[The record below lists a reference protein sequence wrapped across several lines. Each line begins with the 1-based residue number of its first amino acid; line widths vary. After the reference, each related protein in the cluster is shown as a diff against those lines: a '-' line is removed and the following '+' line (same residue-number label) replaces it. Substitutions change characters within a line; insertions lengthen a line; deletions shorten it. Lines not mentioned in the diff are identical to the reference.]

1 VRLTF
6 EKAVI
11 FTLVLI
17 LFIST
22 ANIYSHYINLWI
34 YKKEDNT
41 TFLDPWDASRSITA
55 LLEAD
60 KLYRQGRY
68 DEAIYEYSLKLS
80 MTDSLALDQE
90 QKAYAHFAK
99 GMCQYKLKEYDKAQ
113 DSFSSSLIYDPD
125 NAAAY
130 NNAAVSAFYAKNYK
144 DALEYEKKAIELLPA
159 VEYFYNMGRI
169 YESLREYKLAAQSFL
184 SVVKGGENVTLIDP
198 VRVYNKVTNL
208 VPDLDK
214 REEIAKGVI
223 VSLKLRN
230 YGEVLTIEDTDMDIL
245 DTGFSVSVY
254 DSKDGKKLRVSYDRE
269 TNDPYHLINSLS
281 WKVESGSTAL
291 YRSSRDSFTMGV
303 FENNN
308 YKITLTIKYKG
319 SLERERQ
326 TYILVTKEGYREYK
340 GVDTLR
346 PNQQSSKIYE
356 NAVYEQLF
364 DKNFKLSY
372 SGYYDRFNVM
382 WSMDNLKSRI
392 MTVDYRDSGS
402 SLHLLNDLD
411 KDAGIRANLSTLL
424 TDKDLRG
431 KKVSIRFWARKIT
444 SKETMTVNVRVGN
457 RNYPFRDFDLQYKWK
472 LVTMDFDIPEDAKNF
487 TFSLTIKPGEE
498 IKLDGFIIVVK

>member
-1 VRLTF
+1 MKLTF

-11 FTLVLI
+11 FTLILI

-22 ANIYSHYINLWI
+22 ANIYSQYIDLRI
-34 YKKEDNT
+34 YKKEEST
-41 TFLDPWDASRSITA
+41 IFLDPWDASRSITA
-55 LLEAD
+55 LLDAD
-60 KLYRQGRY
+60 KLYRQGKY
-68 DEAIYEYSLKLS
+68 EEAIYEYSLRLS
-80 MTDSLALDQE
+80 MTGSLALDQG

-130 NNAAVSAFYAKNYK
+130 NNAAVSAFYAKNYR
-144 DALEYEKKAIELLPA
+144 DALEYQKKAVEILPA

-169 YESLREYKLAAQSFL
+169 YEALKDYKSAAQSFL

-198 VRVYNKVTNL
+198 VRVYNKVANL
-208 VPDLDK
+208 VPDVDK
-214 REEIAKGVI
+214 RDEMAKGVI

-230 YGEVLTIEDTDMDIL
+230 YGEVLTIEESDMDIL
-245 DTGFSVSVY
+245 DTGYKVSVF
-254 DSKDGKKLRVSYDRE
+254 DSTEGKQLRVSYDRE

-281 WKVESGSTAL
+281 WKVESGSTVL
-291 YRSSRDSFTMGV
+291 YKSSRDSFTMGV

-326 TYILVTKEGYREYK
+326 TYISVTKDGYREYK

-346 PNQQSSKIYE
+346 PNQQFSKIYQD
-356 NAVYEQLF
+356 AVYEQLF
-364 DKNFKLSY
+364 DKNFKLSH

-392 MTVDYRDSGS
+392 MTVDFRDSGS

-411 KDAGIRANLSTLL
+411 RDAGIRANLSTLL

-431 KKVSIRFWARKIT
+431 KKVSIKFWARKIT
-444 SKETMTVNVRVGN
+444 SKESMTVNVRVGN
-457 RNYPFRDFDLQYKWK
+457 KNYPFSGFDLQYKWK
-472 LVTMDFDIPEDAKNF
+472 QVSMDFDIPEDAKNF

>member
-1 VRLTF
+1 VKLTF

-11 FTLVLI
+11 FTLILI

-22 ANIYSHYINLWI
+22 ANIYSKYIDLWI

-41 TFLDPWDASRSITA
+41 ILLDPWDASRSITA
-55 LLEAD
+55 LLDAD
-60 KLYRQGRY
+60 KLYNQGRY
-68 DEAIYEYSLKLS
+68 EEAIYEYSLKLS
-80 MTDSLALDQE
+80 MTGSLALDQG

-99 GMCQYKLKEYDKAQ
+99 GMCQFKLKEYDKAL

-130 NNAAVSAFYAKNYK
+130 NNAAVSAFYAKNYE
-144 DALEYEKKAIELLPA
+144 DALEYQKKAVEILPA
-159 VEYFYNMGRI
+159 VEYFYNIGRI
-169 YESLREYKLAAQSFL
+169 YEAMKDYNSAAQSFL

-198 VRVYNKVTNL
+198 VRVYNKVANL
-208 VPDLDK
+208 VPDVDK
-214 REEIAKGVI
+214 REEMAKGVI

-230 YGEVLTIEDTDMDIL
+230 YGEVLTIEESDMDIL
-245 DTGFSVSVY
+245 DTGYKVLVY
-254 DSKDGKKLRVSYDRE
+254 DSTDGKKLRVSYDRE

-281 WKVESGSTAL
+281 WKVESGSTVL

-326 TYILVTKEGYREYK
+326 TYISVTKDGYMEYK
-340 GVDTLR
+340 GIDTLR
-346 PNQQSSKIYE
+346 PNQQYSKIYQD
-356 NAVYEQLF
+356 AVYEQLF
-364 DKNFKLSY
+364 DKNFKLSH

-392 MTVDYRDSGS
+392 MTVDFRDSGS

-411 KDAGIRANLSTLL
+411 RDAGIRANLSTLL
-424 TDKDLRG
+424 EDKDLRG
-431 KKVSIRFWARKIT
+431 KKVSIKFWARKIT

-457 RNYPFRDFDLQYKWK
+457 MNYPFRNFDLQYKWK
-472 LVTMDFDIPEDAKNF
+472 QVSMDFDIPEDAKNF

-498 IKLDGFIIVVK
+498 IKLDGFIIVLK